1 MHHTHLLLYSQRG
14 VSLIRPKSEDRFQT
28 PLCFKVPGIEFRDSA
43 EVDIL
48 RSHIIHKKTE
58 IFIVMKALGMADDNK
73 QLFRTTECM
82 LQEISLNIG
91 H

>member
-1 MHHTHLLLYSQRG
+1 MHHMHLLLYSQRV
-14 VSLIRPKSEDRFQT
+14 VSLIRLKPGDRFQT
-28 PLCFKVPGIEFRDSA
+28 PLCFKVPVIEFRDSA

-48 RSHIIHKKTE
+48 GSHIIHKKTE

-73 QLFRTTECM
+73 QLFMASECL